1 MKRLIQKLRVIR
13 NEAID
18 APFGGR
24 AQLFFGIDRPS
35 HDLAT
40 GPVDFLNDLRLQ
52 QVVARKNDRYRK
64 ITRHCERGSAVA
76 DESQWQS
83 IVQAVQSQQ
92 NFGKERRE
100 DEPALGRI
108 SPQCCDYGFLTAGN
122 FYLDV

>member
-1 MKRLIQKLRVIR
+1 MKRLIQKLGIVG
-13 NEAID
+13 NEAVD

-35 HDLAT
+35 HDLAA
-40 GPVDFLNDLRLQ
+40 GAVDFLNKLRLQ
-52 QVVARKNDRYRK
+52 EVVARKDDLYGE
-64 ITRHCERGSAVA
+64 ITPHRELRSAIA

-83 IVQAVQSQQ
+83 IVQAVKSQQ
-92 NFGKERRE
+92 NFGKERRQ

-122 FYLDV
+122 F

>member
-1 MKRLIQKLRVIR
+1 MKRLIQKLGKVG

-35 HDLAT
+35 HDLAARA
-40 GPVDFLNDLRLQ
+40 VDFLNELWLHE
-52 QVVARKNDRYRK
+52 VVARKNDRYRK
-64 ITRHCERGSAVA
+64 ITPHCERGSAVA
-76 DESQWQS
+76 DESQWRS

-122 FYLDV
+122 F